1 MTELKQ
7 VDPRDLKKQ
16 ITICEVKLYGDNAS
30 EFFSDCEVSASEHS
44 ECVVFKIKG
53 TNSAIKIKK
62 TALLNIMGYS
72 CDHKK
77 YTERI

>member
-7 VDPRDLKKQ
+7 VDPRDIKKQ
-16 ITICEVKLYGDNAS
+16 ITICGVKLYGENAA
-30 EFFSDCEVSASEHS
+30 EFFCDCEISASEHS

-62 TALLNIMGYS
+62 SALLGLMGYPCS
-72 CDHKK
+72 HTQ
-77 YTERI
+77 YYERI